1 MGRRGV
7 VPVAARLVGCNIRS
21 RRLLLTEKTLA
32 CSQCEQVMPVT
43 WNSVVV
49 ITAPLVDTPPGYQ
62 YRNDDTPLGYSEQGR
77 LA

>member
-7 VPVAARLVGCNIRS
+7 VPVVARLVGWNVRNC
-21 RRLLLTEKTLA
+21 RLLLTTTLA
-32 CSQCEQVMPVT
+32 CSQCEQAIPVT

-62 YRNDDTPLGYSEQGR
+62 YGNDDTPLGYSGQGR